1 LASLYKERWK
11 IELDFRAIKTHMGM
25 EMLRCKTPEMVKKEI
40 AVHLIGPVG
49 AKLQFDD
56 I

>member
-1 LASLYKERWK
+1 LWCCADPVYKTNSLTPLC
-11 IELDFRAIKTHMGM
+11 IINFTLD
-25 EMLRCKTPEMVKKEI
+25 VSDSD
-40 AVHLIGPVG
+40 IGPVG

>member
-1 LASLYKERWK
+1 MFPHKENYGSTDWK
-11 IELDFRAIKTHMGM
+11 FS
-25 EMLRCKTPEMVKKEI
+25 KESI
-40 AVHLIGPVG
+40 ALEPSIGPVG